1 MVKKE
6 IVSAANLKKE
16 IEEAKAELVSR
27 NKKLK
32 LSVKTEAKKKV
43 DKKKAEAKKKV
54 DKKKAEA
61 KKKEEAKKKVDKK
74 KAEAK
79 KKEEAK
85 KKVDKKKAE
94 AKKKVDKKKAV
105 AKKKAEAK
113 KKVDKKKAEAKEKVD
128 KKKAEA
134 KKKVEAKK
142 KEEEA
147 KKKEEEAKKKEEEAK
162 ITQEEIWEE
171 QLTEEE
177 IIGFQID
184 KTDMDKLVNRV
195 TEMIAGYETK
205 GILQNILWRKLKLS
219 SRDGSR
225 LALKLERLGNITREK
240 ILENGRWT
248 YLLLIKKIPISTK
261 SIENAP
267 CLVCP
272 VEGKCSTDGEI
283 SPKTCVYI
291 EDWVLTEL
299 KTKKSHETN

>member
-6 IVSAANLKKE
+6 IISAAKLKKE
-16 IEEAKAELVSR
+16 LEEAKADLASR

-32 LSVKTEAKKKV
+32 LSVKTGA
-43 DKKKAEAKKKV
+43 
-54 DKKKAEA
+54 KKKAEA
-61 KKKEEAKKKVDKK
+61 KKKEAKKKVEAKK

-79 KKEEAK
+79 KKE
-85 KKVDKKKAE
+85 
-94 AKKKVDKKKAV
+94 
-105 AKKKAEAK
+105 AKKKAE
-113 KKVDKKKAEAKEKVD
+113 
-128 KKKAEA
+128 
-134 KKKVEAKK
+134 EAKK

-162 ITQEEIWEE
+162 RTPEEELEE
-171 QLTEEE
+171 QLTEDE

-195 TEMIAGYETK
+195 TEMIASYATK

-225 LALKLERLGNITREK
+225 LALKLERMGNITREK

-299 KTKKSHETN
+299 KTKKRHETD

>member
-6 IVSAANLKKE
+6 ITSPAKLKKE
-16 IEEAKAELVSR
+16 LEEAKAELVSR

-54 DKKKAEA
+54 DKKKA
-61 KKKEEAKKKVDKK
+61 
-74 KAEAK
+74 
-79 KKEEAK
+79 
-85 KKVDKKKAE
+85 
-94 AKKKVDKKKAV
+94 V

-113 KKVDKKKAEAKEKVD
+113 KKVD

-195 TEMIAGYETK
+195 TEMIASYATK

-225 LALKLERLGNITREK
+225 LALKLERMGNITREK

-291 EDWVLTEL
+291 EDWVLIEL
-299 KTKKSHETN
+299 KTKKRHETD

>member
-1 MVKKE
+1 MRDWENNSDFMVKKE
-6 IVSAANLKKE
+6 KETATKLKKE
-16 IEEAKAELVSR
+16 LEEAKAELALRS
-27 NKKLK
+27 KKKK
-32 LSVKTEAKKKV
+32 LSVKTKPKNKEAKKKI
-43 DKKKAEAKKKV
+43 
-54 DKKKAEA
+54 EA
-61 KKKEEAKKKVDKK
+61 KKKEAKKKIEAKKKDTKK
-74 KAEAK
+74 KIEAK
-79 KKEEAK
+79 KKE
-85 KKVDKKKAE
+85 
-94 AKKKVDKKKAV
+94 
-105 AKKKAEAK
+105 AKKKA
-113 KKVDKKKAEAKEKVD
+113 D
-128 KKKAEA
+128 
-134 KKKVEAKK
+134 AKK

-162 ITQEEIWEE
+162 RTYEEELEE

-177 IIGFQID
+177 ITGFQID

-195 TEMIAGYETK
+195 CEMIAGYETK

-225 LALKLERLGNITREK
+225 LALKLERMGMIMREK

-283 SPKTCVYI
+283 SPKTCQYI
-291 EDWVLTEL
+291 EDWVLAEL
-299 KTKKSHETN
+299 KTKKT

>member
-1 MVKKE
+1 
-6 IVSAANLKKE
+6 
-16 IEEAKAELVSR
+16 
-27 NKKLK
+27 
-32 LSVKTEAKKKV
+32 
-43 DKKKAEAKKKV
+43 
-54 DKKKAEA
+54 
-61 KKKEEAKKKVDKK
+61 
-74 KAEAK
+74 
-79 KKEEAK
+79 
-85 KKVDKKKAE
+85 
-94 AKKKVDKKKAV
+94 
-105 AKKKAEAK
+105 
-113 KKVDKKKAEAKEKVD
+113 
-128 KKKAEA
+128 
-134 KKKVEAKK
+134 
-142 KEEEA
+142 
-147 KKKEEEAKKKEEEAK
+147 
-162 ITQEEIWEE
+162 
-171 QLTEEE
+171 
-177 IIGFQID
+177 
-184 KTDMDKLVNRV
+184 MDKLVNRV